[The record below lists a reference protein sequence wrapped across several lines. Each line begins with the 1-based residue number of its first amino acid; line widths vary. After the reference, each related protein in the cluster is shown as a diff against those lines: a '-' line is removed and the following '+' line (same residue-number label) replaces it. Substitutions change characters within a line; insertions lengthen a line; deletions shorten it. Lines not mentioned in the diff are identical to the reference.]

1 MTENKDEVSAVL
13 IPDEENKAIM
23 NYKLTKK
30 SALGMFY
37 VAVGSLFGRLD
48 LVRLTHE

>member
-1 MTENKDEVSAVL
+1 MTENKDESMTVL
-13 IPDEENKAIM
+13 IPEEENKAVM

-37 VAVGSLFGRLD
+37 VAVGSLFGR
-48 LVRLTHE
+48 

>member
-1 MTENKDEVSAVL
+1 MTENKDETSAVL
-13 IPDEENKAIM
+13 IPEEEKKAVM

-37 VAVGSLFGRLD
+37 VAIGLLFGRLD
-48 LVRLTHE
+48 LEVFVHE